1 MMDSCY
7 DDCMFDEDIGLFG
20 LDGNAYQFEPEC
32 TDEEMQE
39 LHCLVWKNVKYYCML
54 LLCEIWVPNLHW
66 GKFDEF
72 VEHL

>member
-7 DDCMFDEDIGLFG
+7 DDCMFDEDIFG

-39 LHCLVWKNVKYYCML
+39 LHCLVWKNVKCYCML
-54 LLCEIWVPNLHW
+54 LLC
-66 GKFDEF
+66 
-72 VEHL
+72 